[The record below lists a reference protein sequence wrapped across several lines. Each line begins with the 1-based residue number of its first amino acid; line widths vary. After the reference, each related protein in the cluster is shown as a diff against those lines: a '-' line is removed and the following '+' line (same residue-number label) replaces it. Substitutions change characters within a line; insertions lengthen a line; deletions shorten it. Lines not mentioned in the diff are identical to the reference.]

1 MIEIHN
7 ISKSFGDQTVLREV
21 SAKFL
26 PGKVNFIIGRS
37 GSGKSVLT
45 KCTVGLLEPDQ
56 GHVSYDGRNFTEL
69 DRRGRKAVRQEIGML
84 FQGSALFD
92 SMTVAENV
100 LFPLRMFSE
109 SSEAEMRDRVTFC
122 LERVELGHAADK
134 FPSELS
140 GGMQKRVG
148 IARAIAMNPK
158 YLFCDEPNSGL
169 DPQTAIVIDN
179 LIGDLTRE
187 FNMTTVVVSHDMNS
201 VMEASDFIHF
211 VHKANRLEW
220 THLRLARRRQRAL
233 NGFICLKSCVNC
245 ANPVMS
251 QDLHI
256 TTPTKDSARKPS
268 FRTACHGCLKKTW
281 QSRAFYAEMDTRR
294 RPGVFT

>member
-1 MIEIHN
+1 MIEVKH
-7 ISKSFGDQTVLREV
+7 ISKSFGAQSVLNDV
-21 SAKFL
+21 SATFH

-56 GHVSYDGRNFTEL
+56 GHVSYDGRDFTAMNLRE
-69 DRRGRKAVRQEIGML
+69 RKEVRQEIGML

-92 SMTVAENV
+92 SMTVMENV
-100 LFPLRMFSE
+100 MFPLRMFSE
-109 SSEAEMRDRVTFC
+109 SSEQAMQERAAFC
-122 LERVELGHAADK
+122 LERVQLPQAGGK
-134 FPSELS
+134 YPSELS

-179 LIGDLTRE
+179 LIVDLTRE

-211 VHKANRLEW
+211 VHQGGIAWSGQADGLMKARSQELNEFIFASRMMRD
-220 THLRLARRRQRAL
+220 LRDHMR
-233 NGFICLKSCVNC
+233 
-245 ANPVMS
+245 
-251 QDLHI
+251 
-256 TTPTKDSARKPS
+256 
-268 FRTACHGCLKKTW
+268 
-281 QSRAFYAEMDTRR
+281 
-294 RPGVFT
+294 